1 MERESLLLKNP
12 QFEPGANTN
21 KLWLYCR
28 RKETQIGSPGFLC
41 SPKQWDLALFFLI
54 LLLEFVG
61 LYLFYTYVGNLTFA
75 IAFLLADITFAVF
88 AHIVYG
94 SISLTENRLFLLR
107 RNVKIYLK
115 KHGQSILTLARAGQI
130 NKEKWKLFW
139 LKLFA
144 SSFYSL
150 ISLLAFFKIVGFIAN
165 WPGRDAI
172 NSISITIC
180 LTYII
185 VAVLQIY
192 ATGHFAFS
200 SLFFI
205 LFDCNLKK
213 HREQQGRFYAR
224 IDAGTA
230 TDNLYEG
237 IDIHTLLLTDRKFDE
252 LGYQKKN
259 RDSLPKFNNCTV
271 RNHFIH
277 DNKLYLYGVVTDE
290 DLNAFVNCHANNVE
304 AKQILGV
311 ILLDLQLEKCIIIGG
326 KDVYTEPIPFPAG
339 NIAGLGAIDL
349 ATRNNSVYSVARV
362 GNDTDENRKERAGR
376 SWVYEWILE
385 EHIPND
391 NRQSPVAIVNIP
403 NAITKSENQLS
414 IHVNFSGLKVGNTYY
429 LSVYAK
435 NLAEPFARGI
445 SSPPFPI
452 RIIS

>member
-1 MERESLLLKNP
+1 MERESLLHKNP
-12 QFEPGANTN
+12 QFEPSAKTK
-21 KLWLYCR
+21 KLWLFCR

-54 LLLEFVG
+54 IMLECIG
-61 LYLFYTYVGNLTFA
+61 LYLFYKYVGNLTFA
-75 IAFLLADITFAVF
+75 IAFLLADVTFAIA
-88 AHIVYG
+88 AHLVYG

-107 RNVKIYLK
+107 RNVKINLNR
-115 KHGQSILTLARAGQI
+115 HGQRILTLARAGQI

-139 LKLFA
+139 LKLFS

-165 WPGRDAI
+165 WPGRDSI

-185 VAVLQIY
+185 VAALQIY

-213 HREQQGRFYAR
+213 HQQQQGRLYAE
-224 IDAGTA
+224 IEAGA
-230 TDNLYEG
+230 PSRNLFEG
-237 IDIHTLLLTDRKFDE
+237 IDIHTLLLTNPRFDE
-252 LGYQKKN
+252 LGFHQRN
-259 RDSLPKFNNCTV
+259 REHLPRFTNCTV

-290 DLNAFVNCHANNVE
+290 DLNAFVNCHANNID
-304 AKQILGV
+304 AKQILGLV
-311 ILLDLQLEKCIIIGG
+311 LLDLQIENFSTDGG
-326 KDVYTEPIPFPAG
+326 IDRYTEPIPFPAG
-339 NIAGLGAIDL
+339 NIAGLGAIETGKQMT
-349 ATRNNSVYSVARV
+349 AEYSVAKV
-362 GNDTDENRKERAGR
+362 ANDVDENRKERAGR
-376 SWVYEWILE
+376 CWEYIWTLE
-385 EHIPND
+385 EHLAEEG
-391 NRQSPVAIVNIP
+391 REGGGTIVNIP
-403 NAITKSENQLS
+403 YAITNLDQLS
-414 IHVNFSGLKVGNTYY
+414 VSVNFKGLKAGHTYY

-435 NLAEPFARGI
+435 NLAEPFVRGI